1 MPGNVII
8 SIDVPEGY
16 CYESP
21 QADWPYLVSLLT
33 ANLSGSLSPVNSG
46 SSTPSAANRDRPW
59 LRSNSD
65 GSDDGQWTFYGG
77 FWVQKHPIPQGFVM
91 FAPTGTTA
99 AQIDALDG
107 GETAAVS
114 NMTGPFWEIV
124 TELAARSP
132 MGPGTLPSGTIVN
145 SGDSLGEE
153 KHQLTLAELPEANTT
168 LSSED
173 GQQILAQVTSNA
185 VSTINRTGS
194 LDYGFADPPAI
205 GGSDDPHN
213 TVHPVYAIYA
223 IRRTA
228 RLYRRRNP

>member
-8 SIDVPEGY
+8 SIEVPEGY

-91 FAPTGTTA
+91 FAPVGTTS

-124 TELAARSP
+124 TELNAKSP
-132 MGPGTLPSGTIVN
+132 IGPGTLPSGAVIN
-145 SGDSLGEE
+145 AGDSLGEE
-153 KHQLTLAELPEANTT
+153 KHVQVIGELIAHAHDITVWTSGATGGDGGEILNEPDPGTERTESTEEA
-168 LSSED
+168 
-173 GQQILAQVTSNA
+173 
-185 VSTINRTGS
+185 GS
-194 LDYGFADPPAI
+194 ATPAGMNVI
-205 GGSDDPHN
+205 
-213 TVHPVYAIYA
+213 HPVYAIYA